1 MTPSELRNRLMK
13 HGRRP
18 LGKLIQFPTRQKGK
32 ILFADIKNDRA
43 YSYFLV
49 DMITNS
55 IREGHI
61 YERYRKKVFG
71 AFDVP
76 AIPVEEAC

>member
-18 LGKLIQFPTRQKGK
+18 LGKLIQFPVKQEGK
-32 ILFADIKNDRA
+32 VLFADVKNNRA

-49 DMITNS
+49 DLISKS

-61 YERYRKKVFG
+61 YERYRKKMFG
-71 AFDVP
+71 AYDVP